1 MTIPLFNIRA
11 ARRTKLTRIRLPFVV
26 LTIGSAIAYRS
37 VDAQTAIPIRPVGAV
52 EAVSKEPIGYLN
64 GVRELSTG
72 EVLIND
78 AGNRRVMLL
87 DKSLGAPKLI
97 ADSSV
102 KTHNMYGKRPTL
114 IVPYAGDSTLLL
126 DVGARAFLVMTPAGN
141 VTRVMSPPRANDL
154 TFMGGNGGGNPAFD
168 AAGNLLYRAT
178 IMPAFKAPVA
188 GKPYDA
194 PVMPDSAP
202 ILRGNFNTRSA
213 DTVAW
218 LRIPKMRITVTPIA
232 GGGVTL
238 SPVVN
243 PLANIDDWTA
253 LPDGT
258 IAVLRGQD
266 YHLEWY
272 DNKGARSISP
282 KMPFDWKRITDEEK
296 AAIVD
301 STKRAQEKAVITAE
315 GTAGG
320 HGAAPAGGHGMTIVP
335 ITAGDGSPAPQAT
348 MGNNSAIPAIAEV
361 APASDLPDYM
371 PPVVRSGLM
380 KADAEGNVW
389 ILPSTSAQSGNGLL
403 YDVIN
408 RKGEIF
414 ERVRLPAGRALE
426 GFGANGAIYMTSH
439 EGKTV
444 FLERA
449 RIQRATATSL
459 PELRF

>member
-1 MTIPLFNIRA
+1 MTVSIP
-11 ARRTKLTRIRLPFVV
+11 KLTHLSRNSVAIISLVACR
-26 LTIGSAIAYRS
+26 TIA
-37 VDAQTAIPIRPVGAV
+37 AQPAIPIRPVGAA
-52 EAVSKEPIGYLN
+52 EAVSKEQIGFLN

-72 EVLIND
+72 EVLVND
-78 AGNRRVMLL
+78 AGNRRVFLL
-87 DKSLGAPKLI
+87 DKSLGSPRLI
-97 ADSSV
+97 ADSSA

-114 IVPYAGDSTLLL
+114 IVPYASDSTLLL
-126 DVGARAFLVMTPAGN
+126 DVGARAFLVMTPAGT
-141 VTRVMSPPRANDL
+141 VTRVMSPPRPNDL
-154 TFMGGNGGGNPAFD
+154 GFMGGNGSGNPAFD

-194 PVMPDSAP
+194 PIMPDSAP
-202 ILRGNFNTRSA
+202 ILRGNFNTRTA

-243 PLANIDDWTA
+243 PLANIDDWTV

-266 YHLEWY
+266 YHIEWY
-272 DNKGARSISP
+272 GNNGARSVSA

-296 AAIVD
+296 VAIVD
-301 STKRAQEKAVITAE
+301 STKRALAKAIIPAE
-315 GTAGG
+315 GATAG
-320 HGAAPAGGHGMTIVP
+320 HGAPAAGSGGGHGMTIVP
-335 ITAGDGSPAPQAT
+335 ITAADGSPAPQAT
-348 MGNNSAIPAIAEV
+348 MGNNSAIPALAEV
-361 APASDLPDYM
+361 APPSDLPDYM

-439 EGKTV
+439 EGKAV

-459 PELRF
+459 PDQRY